1 MGKSTISMAMFNS
14 KPLNYQR
21 VNPPSHPSQIVVLRI
36 KKVVLSQKFLSG
48 FHTTLPRPQS
58 LTTTRLT
65 RVPLEKKHTI
75 FRVPI
80 GFLDHLWS
88 SMIISIHFA
97 YWSIAVLA
105 LNHPENAENR
115 YRRIIPAPTHHVGC
129 LDEDALPL
137 FLINGVVHPSP
148 GASFEQPK
156 KDWLNGVQ
164 YVCPFFVIS
173 NGWEIW
179 PCLKRSNLG
188 DVSQIRLPDGPKSKS
203 SNLDGDD
210 PLIINRWS

>member
-1 MGKSTISMAMFNS
+1 MGKSTISMVMFNS

-137 FLINGVVHPSP
+137 FLINGVVHLRRAHPSN
-148 GASFEQPK
+148 SPK
-156 KDWLNGVQ
+156 KTGWMVFNMCAPSLWSRMDEKSGHVWNGPTLEM
-164 YVCPFFVIS
+164 CP
-173 NGWEIW
+173 
-179 PCLKRSNLG
+179 KY
-188 DVSQIRLPDGPKSKS
+188 VSQMVPNPNPPILMVM
-203 SNLDGDD
+203 
-210 PLIINRWS
+210 IRWS